1 MTRLHFDQDIQ
12 PLSDFRAGAASFI
25 RQINETRRPIVITQ
39 RGKGV
44 AVVVDVAE
52 YESMQEK
59 IELLE
64 EVQKAEAQLS
74 AGLGISNSDARAQIL
89 KSINPWELSGS
100 NYREVIF
107 GSYRI
112 IYKVENEVKILTL
125 RNSRQLLSLDD
136 IEL

>member
-1 MTRLHFDQDIQ
+1 MSRLHFDQDIQ

-44 AVVVDVAE
+44 AVVVDVDVAE
-52 YESMQEK
+52 YEAMQEK

-74 AGLGISNSDARAQIL
+74 AGLGLSNSDARA
-89 KSINPWELSGS
+89 
-100 NYREVIF
+100 
-107 GSYRI
+107 
-112 IYKVENEVKILTL
+112 KILQ
-125 RNSRQLLSLDD
+125 S
-136 IEL
+136 IKA

>member
-1 MTRLHFDQDIQ
+1 MSRLHFDQDIQ

-25 RQINETRRPIVITQ
+25 RQVNETRRPIVITQ

-52 YESMQEK
+52 YEFMQEK

-74 AGLGISNSDARAQIL
+74 AGLGVSSSEARKQIL
-89 KSINPWELSGS
+89 QSIQ
-100 NYREVIF
+100 R
-107 GSYRI
+107 
-112 IYKVENEVKILTL
+112 
-125 RNSRQLLSLDD
+125 
-136 IEL
+136 

>member
-1 MTRLHFDQDIQ
+1 MSRLHFDQDIQ

-25 RQINETRRPIVITQ
+25 RQVNETRRPIVITQ

-74 AGLGISNSDARAQIL
+74 SGLGVSSSDARKRIL
-89 KSINPWELSGS
+89 QSIQS
-100 NYREVIF
+100 
-107 GSYRI
+107 
-112 IYKVENEVKILTL
+112 
-125 RNSRQLLSLDD
+125 
-136 IEL
+136 

>member
-1 MTRLHFDQDIQ
+1 MSRIHFDQDIQ

-25 RQINETRRPIVITQ
+25 RQVNETRRPIVITQ

-44 AVVVDVAE
+44 AVVLDVAE

-74 AGLGISNSDARAQIL
+74 AGLGISTADAKDRIL
-89 KSINPWELSGS
+89 
-100 NYREVIF
+100 
-107 GSYRI
+107 
-112 IYKVENEVKILTL
+112 
-125 RNSRQLLSLDD
+125 QSLQR
-136 IEL
+136 

>member
-1 MTRLHFDQDIQ
+1 MSRLHFDQDIQ

-25 RQINETRRPIVITQ
+25 RQVNETRRPIVITQ

-64 EVQKAEAQLS
+64 EVQKAETQLS
-74 AGLGISNSDARAQIL
+74 AGLGVSSADAREQIL
-89 KSINPWELSGS
+89 QGIK
-100 NYREVIF
+100 R
-107 GSYRI
+107 
-112 IYKVENEVKILTL
+112 
-125 RNSRQLLSLDD
+125 
-136 IEL
+136 

>member
-1 MTRLHFDQDIQ
+1 MSRLHFDQDIQ

-25 RQINETRRPIVITQ
+25 RQVNETRRPIVITQ

-52 YESMQEK
+52 YEFMQEK

-74 AGLGISNSDARAQIL
+74 AGLGVSNSEARKQIL
-89 KSINPWELSGS
+89 QSIQ
-100 NYREVIF
+100 R
-107 GSYRI
+107 
-112 IYKVENEVKILTL
+112 
-125 RNSRQLLSLDD
+125 
-136 IEL
+136 

>member
-1 MTRLHFDQDIQ
+1 MSRLHFDQDIQ

-25 RQINETRRPIVITQ
+25 RQVNETRRPIVITQ

-64 EVQKAEAQLS
+64 EVQKAEAQLN
-74 AGLGISNSDARAQIL
+74 AVLGVSNSDARERIL
-89 KSINPWELSGS
+89 QSIK
-100 NYREVIF
+100 R
-107 GSYRI
+107 
-112 IYKVENEVKILTL
+112 
-125 RNSRQLLSLDD
+125 
-136 IEL
+136 

>member
-1 MTRLHFDQDIQ
+1 MSRLHFDQDIQ

-25 RQINETRRPIVITQ
+25 RQVNETRRPIVITQ
-39 RGKGV
+39 RGKCV

-74 AGLGISNSDARAQIL
+74 SGLGVSSSDARKRIL
-89 KSINPWELSGS
+89 QTIQS
-100 NYREVIF
+100 
-107 GSYRI
+107 
-112 IYKVENEVKILTL
+112 
-125 RNSRQLLSLDD
+125 
-136 IEL
+136 

>member
-1 MTRLHFDQDIQ
+1 MSRLHFDQDIQ

-25 RQINETRRPIVITQ
+25 RQVNETRRPIVITQ

-74 AGLGISNSDARAQIL
+74 AGLGVSSSEARKRIL
-89 KSINPWELSGS
+89 QSIQ
-100 NYREVIF
+100 R
-107 GSYRI
+107 
-112 IYKVENEVKILTL
+112 
-125 RNSRQLLSLDD
+125 
-136 IEL
+136 

>member
-1 MTRLHFDQDIQ
+1 MSRLHFDQDIQ

-25 RQINETRRPIVITQ
+25 RQVNETRRPIVITQ

-74 AGLGISNSDARAQIL
+74 PGLGVSSSDARKRIL
-89 KSINPWELSGS
+89 QSIQPC
-100 NYREVIF
+100 
-107 GSYRI
+107 
-112 IYKVENEVKILTL
+112 K
-125 RNSRQLLSLDD
+125 
-136 IEL
+136 